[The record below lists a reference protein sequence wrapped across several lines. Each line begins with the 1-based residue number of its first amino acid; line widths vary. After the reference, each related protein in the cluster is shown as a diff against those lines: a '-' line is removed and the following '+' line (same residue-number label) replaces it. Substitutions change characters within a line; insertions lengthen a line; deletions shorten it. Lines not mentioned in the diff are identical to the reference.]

1 MNYKETLEY
10 IENLQSLGSKP
21 GLSRVTE
28 LAKLMK
34 NPQNDLKII
43 HVTGTNGKGSTCAM
57 IESVLVKAGYKVG
70 KFSSPWIE
78 KINEYIYINGTP
90 LSDEDFAN
98 AMSAAK
104 EFADKMEDHPTEF
117 EVVTV
122 AAYNWFKLQ
131 KCDIV
136 IMETGMGG
144 IGDATNI
151 IENPVVSIITN
162 VAMDHTK
169 FLGETVEEIAEN
181 KAGIIKE
188 NCPVLFGG
196 EDEKALKVIEK
207 IAAERKAELFTT
219 DKPDVKSSGIRGS
232 KFEYRGLDL
241 EIPLAGEYQ
250 PQNAATAFDA
260 LDILASVGFEISD
273 EDIISGFLAVKWKG
287 RFEIL
292 SENPLFIFD
301 GGHNIHGILYAALSI
316 KKYFGEKVNVLTGVL
331 ADKEYA
337 RMADI
342 LSPLAENVFTV
353 TPDNPRAL
361 SAEKYA
367 EVFHSKGVSAIAC
380 ETVSEGVKKALELSA
395 KENRPLIAIGS
406 LYMYKDVKKAVAY
419 EL

>member
-1 MNYKETLEY
+1 MDYQESLEY
-10 IENLQSLGSKP
+10 IKSLQALGSNP

-28 LAKLMK
+28 LAELMG

-57 IESVLVKAGYKVG
+57 IESVLVKAGYKTG

-78 KINEYIYINGTP
+78 KINEYISVSGNL
-90 LSDEDFAN
+90 LSDADFAK
-98 AMSAAK
+98 ALSEAAD
-104 EFADKMEDHPTEF
+104 FADKMADHPTEF
-117 EVVTV
+117 EVITV
-122 AAYNWFKLQ
+122 AAYNWFKKQ

-136 IMETGMGG
+136 IVETGMGG
-144 IGDATNI
+144 TGDATNI
-151 IENPVVSIITN
+151 IETPVLSVITN

-169 FLGETVEEIAEN
+169 FLGKTLEEIAEN

-188 NCPVLFGG
+188 NLPVLFGG
-196 EDEKALKVIEK
+196 DEEKALKVIEK
-207 IAAERKAELFTT
+207 IANNKKAEIFTT
-219 DKPDVKSSGIRGS
+219 DKPDVISSDIYGS
-232 KFEYRGLDL
+232 TFEYRGLEL
-241 EIPLAGEYQ
+241 RIPLAGEYQ

-260 LDILASVGFEISD
+260 LDILASQGFEISD
-273 EDIISGFLAVKWKG
+273 EDIISGFLEVKWKG

-292 SENPLFIFD
+292 SKEPLFVFD

-316 KKYFGEKVNVLTGVL
+316 KKYFGEKVNILTGVM

-342 LSPLAENVFTV
+342 LSPLAENIFTV

-367 EVFHSKGVSAIAC
+367 EVFRKKGGKAVACKSVEAGVQQALNISKQ
-380 ETVSEGVKKALELSA
+380 
-395 KENRPLIAIGS
+395 ENRPLVAIGS
-406 LYMYKDVKKAVAY
+406 LYMYKDVKNANK
-419 EL
+419 E